1 MIVETDAEAAV
12 DGVGAASGAPP
23 PSRFDLPL
31 RMRYE
36 GKLYRPPSEARSY
49 IVQAT
54 IGCSHNLCTYCD
66 MYRDKQFRVRDLDE
80 VLEDIEMAARAY
92 PGMDKVFVADG
103 DALIMDVDH
112 WLNILSA
119 CRGSFPRFRRASCY
133 ATAENVL
140 EKTQEEL
147 RALREAGLE
156 MLYIGPES
164 GDDVTLKRIVKGG
177 TFADHADAA
186 RKAREAGMRLS
197 VIVLLGAG
205 GVARSA
211 EHARETARLIS
222 EMDPEYVGAL
232 TLTVIPGTPQ
242 ARMVE
247 KGHFELP
254 PIPRLLREM
263 RTIVEQANPTRT
275 VFRTNHASSYLPIA
289 GELPRDRD
297 QILHAIDLAL
307 EGEIPLK
314 PEFMRGL

>member
-1 MIVETDAEAAV
+1 
-12 DGVGAASGAPP
+12 
-23 PSRFDLPL
+23 
-31 RMRYE
+31 MRYE
-36 GKLYRPPSEARSY
+36 GKLYRPPSEANSY

-80 VLEDIEMAARAY
+80 VLQDIAQAGRTY
-92 PGMDKVFVADG
+92 PTAEKVFVADG
-103 DALIMDVDH
+103 DALIMDTDR
-112 WLNILSA
+112 WLTILEA
-119 CRGSFPRFRRASCY
+119 CRRAFPVLRRASCY

-140 EKTQEEL
+140 EKTPEEL
-147 RALREAGLE
+147 HALCKAGLG

-177 TFADHADAA
+177 TFADHVEAA
-186 RKAREAGMRLS
+186 RRAHDAGMGIS

-205 GVARSA
+205 GIDRSA

-222 EMDPEYVGAL
+222 DMDPEYVGAL

-247 KGHFELP
+247 KGKFELP
-254 PIPRLLREM
+254 AIPQLLGEM
-263 RTIVEQANPTRT
+263 RTIVEYAEPTDT

-289 GELPRDRD
+289 GKLPRDRD
-297 QILHAIDLAL
+297 IILHAIDSALA
-307 EGEIPLK
+307 GAIPLK
-314 PEFMRGL
+314 PEHLRGL

>member
-1 MIVETDAEAAV
+1 
-12 DGVGAASGAPP
+12 
-23 PSRFDLPL
+23 
-31 RMRYE
+31 MRYE
-36 GKLYRPPSEARSY
+36 GKLYRPPSEADAY

-80 VLEDIEMAARAY
+80 VLEDIGAAGRAY
-92 PGMDKVFVADG
+92 GRAEKVFVADG
-103 DALIMDVDH
+103 DALIMDTQR
-112 WLNILSA
+112 WLTILAA
-119 CRGSFPRFRRASCY
+119 CREAFPRLRRVSCY

-140 EKTQEEL
+140 EKTPEEL
-147 RALREAGLE
+147 RSLREAGLK

-177 TFADHADAA
+177 TFDDHVEAA
-186 RKAREAGMRLS
+186 RKAHDAGMRIS
-197 VIVLLGAG
+197 AIVLLGAG
-205 GVARSA
+205 GVDRSEA
-211 EHARETARLIS
+211 HARETARLIS

-242 ARMVE
+242 ARMEE
-247 KGHFELP
+247 KGKFELP
-254 PIPRLLREM
+254 AIPRLLGEM
-263 RTIVEQANPTRT
+263 RTIVELAEPTQA

-297 QILHAIDLAL
+297 RILHAIDLAL

-314 PEFMRGL
+314 PEYLRGL

>member
-1 MIVETDAEAAV
+1 
-12 DGVGAASGAPP
+12 
-23 PSRFDLPL
+23 
-31 RMRYE
+31 MRYE
-36 GKLYRPPSEARSY
+36 GKLYRPPSEAQSY

-80 VLEDIEMAARAY
+80 VLEDIAQAGRVY
-92 PGMDKVFVADG
+92 PTADKVFVADG
-103 DALIMDVDH
+103 DALIMDTDR
-112 WLNILSA
+112 WLTILAA
-119 CRGSFPRFRRASCY
+119 CREAFPALRRVSCY

-140 EKTQEEL
+140 EKTPEEL

-164 GDDVTLKRIVKGG
+164 GDDVTLKRIVKGS
-177 TFADHADAA
+177 TFSDHVEAA
-186 RKAREAGMRLS
+186 KMAHDAGMSLS

-205 GVARSA
+205 GVARSK

-247 KGHFELP
+247 KGRFELP
-254 PIPRLLREM
+254 PISELLVEM
-263 RTIVEQANPTRT
+263 RTIVELAEPTRT

-289 GELPRDRD
+289 GELPADRDR
-297 QILHAIDLAL
+297 ILHAIDLAL
-307 EGEIPLK
+307 DGAIPLK
-314 PEFMRGL
+314 PEFLRGL